1 MAGLAVALLIFV
13 GAQGALAIE
22 DTVATGVLSHVGPTA
37 EAGRGLG
44 T

>member
-13 GAQGALAIE
+13 GAQGAL
-22 DTVATGVLSHVGPTA
+22 TVENTVTTGVLSHVGPTA